1 MTHVLTVRVPLDLI
15 AKADR
20 RAAEL
25 GLDRGKYVRSLIE
38 QDVTATATGRS
49 NRTFVS
55 EDFIGSMPLGRGPY
69 INRRVRAMVR
79 ERLRASSR
87 EKDR

>member
-1 MTHVLTVRVPLDLI
+1 MTHILTVRVPPELI

-38 QDVTATATGRS
+38 QDVTASARQRTR
-49 NRTFVS
+49 RTFVS
-55 EDFIGSMPLGRGPY
+55 EDFIGSVPLDHGPY
-69 INRRVRAMVR
+69 TNRRVRAIVR
-79 ERLRASSR
+79 ARLANR

>member
-1 MTHVLTVRVPLDLI
+1 MTRIVTVRVPPALV
-15 AKADR
+15 AKADA

-38 QDVTATATGRS
+38 QDVNARPGR
-49 NRTFVS
+49 RKRRFAS
-55 EDFIGSMPLGRGPY
+55 EDFIGSVPLGRGPY
-69 INRRVRAMVR
+69 TNERVRGIVR
-79 ERLRASSR
+79 ERLAAKR

>member
-1 MTHVLTVRVPLDLI
+1 MTQILTVRVSPALV
-15 AKADR
+15 AKADA

-38 QDVTATATGRS
+38 QDLDTARHPRKRRFA
-49 NRTFVS
+49 S
-55 EDFIGSMPLGRGPY
+55 EPFIGSVPLARGPY
-69 INRRVRAMVR
+69 TNRRVRAIIR
-79 ERLRASSR
+79 ARLGATR

>member
-1 MTHVLTVRVPLDLI
+1 MTQVLTVRVPPDLI

-38 QDVTATATGRS
+38 QDVTTTAKQRS
-49 NRTFVS
+49 TRRFVS
-55 EDFIGSMPLGRGPY
+55 EDFIGSVPLARGPY
-69 INRRVRAMVR
+69 TNRRVRSIVR
-79 ERLRASSR
+79 ERLGANR

>member
-1 MTHVLTVRVPLDLI
+1 MTQILTVRIPPDLL
-15 AKADR
+15 ANADA

-38 QDVTATATGRS
+38 QDVSASRRKRRS
-49 NRTFVS
+49 RKFAS
-55 EDFIGSMPLGRGPY
+55 EDFIGSAQLRRGPY
-69 INRRVRAMVR
+69 TNRRVRALVR
-79 ERLRASSR
+79 ERLEGKR

>member
-1 MTHVLTVRVPLDLI
+1 MTQVLTVRVPPDLI

-38 QDVTATATGRS
+38 QDVTTTIGQRS
-49 NRTFVS
+49 KRKFVS
-55 EDFIGSMPLGRGPY
+55 EDFIGSVPLARGPY
-69 INRRVRAMVR
+69 TNRRVRAIVR
-79 ERLRASSR
+79 ERLAARR
-87 EKDR
+87 EEDR

>member
-1 MTHVLTVRVPLDLI
+1 MTQVLTVRVPPALI

-38 QDVTATATGRS
+38 QDVTTTARS
-49 NRTFVS
+49 KRTFVS
-55 EDFIGSMPLGRGPY
+55 EDFIGSVPLARGPY
-69 INRRVRAMVR
+69 TNRRVRAMVR
-79 ERLRASSR
+79 ERLAANR

>member
-1 MTHVLTVRVPLDLI
+1 MTQVLTARVPAHLI

-38 QDVTATATGRS
+38 QDVTTSVRQRS
-49 NRTFVS
+49 KRKFAS
-55 EDFIGSMPLGRGPY
+55 EDFIGSVPLARGPY
-69 INRRVRAMVR
+69 TNRRVRAIVR
-79 ERLRASSR
+79 ERLAASR